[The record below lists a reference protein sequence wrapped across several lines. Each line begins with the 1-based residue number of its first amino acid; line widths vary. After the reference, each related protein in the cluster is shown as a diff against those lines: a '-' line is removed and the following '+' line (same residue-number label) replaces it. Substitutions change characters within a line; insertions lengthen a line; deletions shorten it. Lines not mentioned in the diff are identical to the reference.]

1 MKSSSQLKRDGA
13 GRHSRG
19 FAVSRQV
26 DAEQLYMARSSG
38 VEGSVNA
45 GPLAVNL
52 ASSKCSSWRVT
63 RTSAARGVPDKI
75 HGHAVSNLSVEGT
88 ALVIDLFSPEVR
100 RNPWPVYDQLRT
112 ESPVL
117 HVPPPFNGWM
127 VFDYETVKWIMT
139 DHASFSSRIPAPN
152 FSFIFTD
159 PPDHTRLRNLISRAF
174 TPRAIADLEP
184 AINDISNELFDSAM
198 AAGKMEFSAE
208 FSAPL
213 AMRVIASV
221 VGIAPE
227 DWPRYKGWNDKLL
240 GLTFSRSGGDRAQ
253 EALRDFNSVTEEMSV
268 YLAEKVE
275 ERRSSPRN
283 DLLTRLLEAEVD
295 GDRLTHEEI
304 LAFFRLLMF
313 AGQETT
319 MNLLNN
325 AVVCFLDHPD
335 QLSKLRNAPQLLPS
349 AIEEVLRYRSPF
361 QWAMRTPLRDVEV
374 HGTLIPKGAFLLP
387 VAGAANRD
395 PKYFPHPDR
404 FDIARDPNPHLAFGH
419 GIHFCLGAA
428 LARLEARIA
437 LSDLL
442 SRFESFTYAGDEP
455 WQPREGLIA
464 HGPASL
470 PIRFEVKRTDPAH
483 VPLSQVDPIASS

>member
-1 MKSSSQLKRDGA
+1 M
-13 GRHSRG
+13 
-19 FAVSRQV
+19 
-26 DAEQLYMARSSG
+26 
-38 VEGSVNA
+38 
-45 GPLAVNL
+45 
-52 ASSKCSSWRVT
+52 
-63 RTSAARGVPDKI
+63 
-75 HGHAVSNLSVEGT
+75 
-88 ALVIDLFSPEVR
+88 IDLFAPEVR
-100 RNPWPVYDQLRT
+100 RNPWPVYDLLRV

-159 PPDHTRLRNLISRAF
+159 PPEHTRLRNLISRAF
-174 TPRAIADLEP
+174 TPRAIDDLEP
-184 AINDISNELFDSAM
+184 AIREISKELFDNAS
-198 AAGKMEFSAE
+198 AAGHMEFVAD

-213 AMRVIASV
+213 AMRVIAGML
-221 VGIAPE
+221 GIAPE
-227 DWPRYKGWNDKLL
+227 DWPRYKQWNDRIL
-240 GLTFSRSGGDRAQ
+240 GLTLTRSGGERAQ
-253 EALRDFNSVTEEMSV
+253 QAMRDFNSVTSEMSA
-268 YLAEKVE
+268 YLAENVAV
-275 ERRSSPRN
+275 RRKSPKN
-283 DLLTRLLEAEVD
+283 DLLTRLLEAEVE

-319 MNLLNN
+319 TNLLNN
-325 AVVCFLDHPD
+325 AVLSFLDHPD
-335 QLSKLRNAPQLLPS
+335 QLSRLRHAPQLLPS

-361 QWAMRTPLRDVEV
+361 QWMMRTPLRDVEV
-374 HGTLIPKGAFLLP
+374 HGRAIPKGSFLLP
-387 VAGAANRD
+387 VVGAANRD
-395 PKYFPHPDR
+395 PKRFPNPHQ

-442 SRFESFTYAGDEP
+442 ARFESFEYAGDQP

-464 HGPASL
+464 YGPASL
-470 PIRFEVKRTDPAH
+470 PVRFEVKRRQPA
-483 VPLSQVDPIASS
+483 S

>member
-1 MKSSSQLKRDGA
+1 M
-13 GRHSRG
+13 
-19 FAVSRQV
+19 
-26 DAEQLYMARSSG
+26 
-38 VEGSVNA
+38 
-45 GPLAVNL
+45 
-52 ASSKCSSWRVT
+52 
-63 RTSAARGVPDKI
+63 
-75 HGHAVSNLSVEGT
+75 
-88 ALVIDLFSPEVR
+88 IDLFAPEVR
-100 RNPWPVYDQLRT
+100 RNPWPVYDQLRAK
-112 ESPVL
+112 SPVL

-184 AINDISNELFDSAM
+184 SIREIVRELLDSAM
-198 AAGKMEFSAE
+198 AAGEMEFAGD

-213 AMRVIASV
+213 AMRVIAGMIGV
-221 VGIAPE
+221 APE
-227 DWPRYKGWNDKLL
+227 DWPRYKRWNDKMLA
-240 GLTFSRSGGDRAQ
+240 LTFTRSGGEQAQ
-253 EALRDFNSVTEEMSV
+253 QAMRDFNRATEEMSA
-268 YLAEKVE
+268 YLAESIAA
-275 ERRSSPRN
+275 RRKSPQS
-283 DLLTRLLEAEVD
+283 DLLTRLLEAEVE

-319 MNLLNN
+319 TNLLNN
-325 AVVCFLDHPD
+325 AVLSFLDHPD
-335 QLSKLRNAPQLLPS
+335 QLSMLRNAPELLPS

-361 QWAMRTPLRDVEV
+361 QWMMRTPLRDVEV
-374 HGTLIPKGAFLLP
+374 HGTAIPKGALVLP
-387 VAGAANRD
+387 MVGAANRD
-395 PKYFPHPDR
+395 PKRFPDPNK
-404 FDIARDPNPHLAFGH
+404 FDITRNPNPHVAFGH

-442 SRFESFTYAGDEP
+442 SLFASFEYAGDGP

-464 HGPASL
+464 HGPARL
-470 PIRFEVKRTDPAH
+470 PIRFEVNRTEPAG
-483 VPLSQVDPIASS
+483 A